1 MVISLFYQTMDNCIF
16 CKIVAGQSPC
26 YKVYE
31 DKNYLA
37 FLDIAPR
44 TNGDTI
50 LIPKKHYRWV
60 YDVEDFSGYWQ
71 AALKIT
77 KKMKEVLKPLFVSYF
92 TYGLDVAHA
101 HIHIMPRSET
111 ETKFSQEIKKIPKE
125 EMEEI
130 AKKLF

>member
-1 MVISLFYQTMDNCIF
+1 MNDCIF
-16 CKIVAGQSPC
+16 CKIVAGQAPC

-31 DKNYLA
+31 DENYLG
-37 FLDIAPR
+37 FLDISPK
-44 TNGDTI
+44 TKGDTI

-60 YDVEDFSGYWQ
+60 YDVEDFYGFWQ

-77 KKMKEVLKPLFVSYF
+77 KKMKDVLKPLFISYF
-92 TYGLDVAHA
+92 TYGLDVPHA
-101 HIHIMPRSET
+101 HIHIIPRSEK